1 MGKIHKG
8 SFNFFKY
15 SAYLNFAVYFW
26 NIYIQTSTHRRMKV
40 KRYTCNKNIGK
51 LQWWAVYAGKK
62 HSRLLPVKQRSRKL
76 DGSGHSFCYFSR
88 WILQTRIFLMLIPR
102 EAFNVYL
109 SCTCTAAVN
118 ILFCTAKNYLNI
130 IKYFLRNPNTNNF

>member
-1 MGKIHKG
+1 MKTQVNCSGG
-8 SFNFFKY
+8 QFRLAN
-15 SAYLNFAVYFW
+15 YLC
-26 NIYIQTSTHRRMKV
+26 I
-40 KRYTCNKNIGK
+40 
-51 LQWWAVYAGKK
+51 K
-62 HSRLLPVKQRSRKL
+62 HSRLFPVKQCSRKL

-118 ILFCTAKNYLNI
+118 TLFCTAKNYLNI
-130 IKYFLRNPNTNNF
+130 IKYFLRNPNTNNFQHIAQKVFCLKMNKMDLLNCKGLYYYYYKEIHLEA